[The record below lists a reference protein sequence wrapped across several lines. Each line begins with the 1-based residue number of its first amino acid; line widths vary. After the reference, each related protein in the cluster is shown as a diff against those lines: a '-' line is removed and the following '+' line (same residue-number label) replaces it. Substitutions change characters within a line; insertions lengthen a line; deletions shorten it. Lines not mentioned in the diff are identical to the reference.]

1 MGRAQNK
8 NQKQEQ
14 FGKKNKATNTRTQ
27 KPGRVSAQKR
37 GNHLKPL
44 HRNAIVPHGPQW
56 HPSTTWGN
64 PAPRRDSTT
73 VRDHKRTI
81 SGFQLKVKRPA
92 CSLIQNGN
100 HCVTFRRA
108 LTKERQP
115 SQTLKTPARV
125 RTGCAAARPRRSAKQ
140 LHARTTVRHQY
151 RQAQI

>member
-8 NQKQEQ
+8 NHL
-14 FGKKNKATNTRTQ
+14 KKNKATNTRTQ

-92 CSLIQNGN
+92 CSLIQKGN

-108 LTKERQP
+108 ITKERQP